1 MSKLCI
7 CRYRA
12 PGSYVEYL
20 FKPKKFGR
28 TTANYKGSE
37 KEEKV
42 SRDLPGFSL
51 TLRPRKIQTFL
62 SYYYYFF
69 SKKKNYNIYVSVQ
82 RVACCSHRSDLL
94 GYVFRTIRSPP

>member
-1 MSKLCI
+1 MSKLCN

-12 PGSYVEYL
+12 PWSYVEYL

-42 SRDLPGFSL
+42 SRDLTGFSL

-69 SKKKNYNIYVSVQ
+69 FQKKIITSMLAYKEWH
-82 RVACCSHRSDLL
+82 VALTDQIFH
-94 GYVFRTIRSPP
+94 

>member
-1 MSKLCI
+1 MVFSSDLERRKNPDVQTLQL
-7 CRYRA
+7 
-12 PGSYVEYL
+12 YVEYL

-69 SKKKNYNIYVSVQ
+69 
-82 RVACCSHRSDLL
+82 
-94 GYVFRTIRSPP
+94 F